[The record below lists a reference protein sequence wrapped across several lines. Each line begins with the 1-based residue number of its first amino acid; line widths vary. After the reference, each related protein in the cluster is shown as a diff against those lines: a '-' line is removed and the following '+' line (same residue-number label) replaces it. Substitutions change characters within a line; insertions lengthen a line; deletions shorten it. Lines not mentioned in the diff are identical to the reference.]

1 MSYTVDILRTFD
13 FIAGVFAVISGIWT
27 CVCLFWYFHC
37 MAYYDF
43 KDLKN
48 NREYRAVKKYL
59 KLCAIILV
67 VCLILCIFIPG
78 DAVLKTWVD

>member
-1 MSYTVDILRTFD
+1 MSYTVDILITFD

-37 MAYYDF
+37 MSYYNF
-43 KDLKN
+43 IDLEN
-48 NREYRAVKKYL
+48 NREYMAVKKYL

-78 DAVLKTWVD
+78 EAVLKTWN

>member
-13 FIAGVFAVISGIWT
+13 LIAGVFAVISGIWT
-27 CVCLFWYFHC
+27 CVCLFWYFYC
-37 MAYYDF
+37 MSYYNF
-43 KDLKN
+43 IDLEN
-48 NREYRAVKKYL
+48 NREYQAVKKYL

-78 DAVLKTWVD
+78 DAVLKTWTK

>member
-27 CVCLFWYFHC
+27 CVCLIWYFHC
-37 MAYYDF
+37 MSYYDF
-43 KDLKN
+43 KDLEY
-48 NREYRAVKKYL
+48 NREYQAVKKYL
-59 KLCAIILV
+59 KLSAIILV

-78 DAVLKTWVD
+78 DDVLKTWN

>member
-27 CVCLFWYFHC
+27 CVFLIWYFYC
-37 MAYYDF
+37 MSHYDF
-43 KDLKN
+43 EDLEN
-48 NREYRAVKKYL
+48 NREYQAVKKYL

-78 DAVLKTWVD
+78 DDVFKTWN